1 MSSKDAQEMNLALQK
16 STVDTINTYC
26 RVLELQMKAISEGA
40 SPERM
45 RGPMGKA
52 VGLASEGLVK
62 ELELL
67 RSLRGGLTDE
77 GEGTGSRGG

>member
-1 MSSKDAQEMNLALQK
+1 MNSKDAQEMNLALQK
-16 STVDTINTYC
+16 STVEAANLYC

-40 SPERM
+40 SPERT

-52 VGLASEGLVK
+52 VGIASEGLVR

-67 RSLRGGLTDE
+67 HSLRSGLTE
-77 GEGTGSRGG
+77 GEE